1 MEKMIKTLTD
11 EELIEYIERLQIAT
25 DKLQLEVEEKKAA
38 YEKQQAEHEKQQADY
53 EKLQV
58 DHDKLQ
64 NDHTILLEN
73 FEKIRKLIFGQSSEK
88 RRFIEDADQLS
99 FIGRIFNEA
108 EVFAKEATKD
118 ELQEVGVTGHVR
130 KPKRTREELIASL
143 PVFEVL
149 CDTKE
154 EDRNCD
160 ACGSETRYLGKEH
173 VRDEIEIIPQKMHI
187 IRYSR
192 ANYVCDECHK
202 TENQAHIIKSPVP
215 EPVIKHSLAS
225 PSAVAGVMY
234 QKFVNSMPI
243 ARQEKDWAYQ
253 GVNVNRA
260 TLGNWV
266 LKAAREHLFPLY
278 DLMKDELL
286 KVDVIAADETDV
298 QVLKEKDKTPSSKSK
313 MWVYRS
319 IDLEGTPPIVLFEYQ
334 PGRAG
339 SYAASFLKGFSGSL
353 MTDAYAGYN
362 AVSGVNHCY
371 CFAHLRRYWHNA
383 LPKNKAGLKAKI
395 GLDYIGKLFDL
406 EREWKELPSSERY
419 LKRNE
424 HAKPVLDEY
433 FAWVES
439 LEALAE
445 SNLGKAIKYS
455 LNNKEGFL
463 GYLKDGN
470 VEISNNKIEG
480 NVRKFVIGRN
490 NFIAVDTVAGARA
503 SAVCY
508 SMVIS
513 AQENGL
519 NVYEYLKYLFQEL
532 PKRRKSKDS
541 SILENCLPWSKT
553 LPKECYMKKD
563 SEQDK
568 LEQLKISAI

>member
-1 MEKMIKTLTD
+1 MEKMIKNLAD

-38 YEKQQAEHEKQQADY
+38 YEKQQADY
-53 EKLQV
+53 EKLQE
-58 DHDKLQ
+58 DHDKMQ
-64 NDHTILLEN
+64 NDHTLLLEN

-99 FIGRIFNEA
+99 FMGRIFNEA
-108 EVFAKEATKD
+108 EVFAKQATNE
-118 ELQEVGVTGHVR
+118 ELHEVGVTGHIR
-130 KPKRTREELIASL
+130 KLKRTRAELIASL
-143 PVFEVL
+143 PVFEIL

-154 EDRNCD
+154 EDRTCD

-286 KVDVIAADETDV
+286 KATVIAADETDV

-339 SYAASFLKGFSGSL
+339 SYAASFLKGFTGSL

-362 AVSGVNHCY
+362 AVAGVNHCY

-383 LPKNKAGLKAKI
+383 LPKNKAGSKAKI
-395 GLDYIGKLFDL
+395 GLDYVGKLFEL

-439 LEALAE
+439 LEVLAG
-445 SNLGKAIKYS
+445 SNLGKAVQYS

-463 GYLKDGN
+463 GYLKDGR

-553 LPKECYMKKD
+553 LPNECYMKKD

>member
-1 MEKMIKTLTD
+1 LCPTLCVHYNA
-11 EELIEYIERLQIAT
+11 LN
-25 DKLQLEVEEKKAA
+25 KLQ
-38 YEKQQAEHEKQQADY
+38 QEH
-53 EKLQV
+53 
-58 DHDKLQ
+58 
-64 NDHTILLEN
+64 LLLTEN

-160 ACGSETRYLGKEH
+160 ACGSETRYIGKEH

-202 TENQAHIIKSPVP
+202 TENQAHIIKSQVP

-266 LKAAREHLFPLY
+266 LKATREHLFPLY
-278 DLMKDELL
+278 DLMKEELL

-319 IDLEGTPPIVLFEYQ
+319 INLEGSPPIVLFEYQ

-339 SYAASFLKGFSGSL
+339 SYAASFLKGFTGSL

-383 LPKNKAGLKAKI
+383 LPKNKAGSKAKI
-395 GLDYIGKLFDL
+395 GLDYVGKLFDL

-439 LEALAE
+439 LETLAG
-445 SNLGKAIKYS
+445 SNLGKAVQYS

-463 GYLKDGN
+463 GYLKNGG

-480 NVRKFVIGRN
+480 NIRKFVIGRN
-490 NFIAVDTVAGARA
+490 NFIAVDTVAGAKA

-508 SMVIS
+508 SMVIT

-532 PKRRKSKDS
+532 PKRRKSKDP

-563 SEQDK
+563 SEEDK